1 VNAIAEVPI
10 VLIALL
16 ALATILMLKF
26 GPPSRETIHYV
37 VELANTKGGSIMIL
51 GCMSMFFFIIGIRL
65 VYWSA
70 NMEIDHKLESDNAMV
85 LSAMQWITGSA
96 FGGAFGAMIK
106 TMTGDDPSRKATIT
120 VESPETP
127 QPPPEKPAA

>member
-1 VNAIAEVPI
+1 VNYLYDVPF
-10 VLIALL
+10 VLIALVVCG
-16 ALATILMLKF
+16 TILILKF
-26 GPPSRETIHYV
+26 GYPTKEAMHYL
-37 VELANTKGGSIMIL
+37 VELANTKGGSIIL
-51 GCMSMFFFIIGIRL
+51 LGGMSMFFFIVGIRL

-106 TMTGDDPSRKATIT
+106 TMTGEDVSKKSSVT
-120 VESPETP
+120 VETPEE
-127 QPPPEKPAA
+127 PPKP